1 MGQRPSLILEAPVC
15 CEESSVYG
23 HKSIGSF
30 CKEKRNRNTH
40 THIQGNA
47 NEYKRE
53 VTYYVMDNR
62 NAD

>member
-15 CEESSVYG
+15 YEESSVYG
-23 HKSIGSF
+23 HKSVGSF
-30 CKEKRNRNTH
+30 CKEKRNTH

-47 NEYKRE
+47 NEYKIE
-53 VTYYVMDNR
+53 VTYYVMDNG